1 MAVSNEFCMAG
12 PAFHISIQEYYT
24 CRRRYPSMARS
35 YLSNSL
41 SRLILIGPNISS
53 GVEKRDIRYSKA
65 FAPFEGSLQSAC
77 HHGFGNPGGPSKRT
91 LSPASAANNDKP
103 NSVSFS

>member
-12 PAFHISIQEYYT
+12 PAFHISSRNT
-24 CRRRYPSMARS
+24 TLAVGRYPSTARS
-35 YLSNSL
+35 YLSNSFR
-41 SRLILIGPNISS
+41 RLMLMGPNISS

-65 FAPFEGSLQSAC
+65 FASLNAA
-77 HHGFGNPGGPSKRT
+77 FRRRATIDLATPGGPNKRT